1 MSFGILNNINA
12 LQSEA
17 ALNSTQASLGTTL
30 QQLSTGM
37 RINTGADD
45 PAGLAIANGLSANIA
60 ALTQSV
66 SNANDGVGSL
76 QVADGAL
83 SQVTSLLN
91 TAVTIA
97 TEAATGTVSSAQRDS
112 LNSEY
117 QQILDEI
124 NQIGTTTTY
133 NGTSVFSATTTS
145 IFLTDANSTSTI
157 TNSVGALSTTVLGL
171 TSGGGTNTSL
181 AGTDGTGAQAA
192 LTAIDAAIQT
202 VANDRGSI
210 GASVV
215 RLQDASAVMTTEIT
229 NLTAAENNIMAADIP
244 STISNLSRE
253 SVLSQT
259 GMAALAQANSQ
270 ESSILTLLH

>member
-1 MSFGILNNINA
+1 MSIGILNNIPA
-12 LQSEA
+12 LQAEA
-17 ALNSTQASLGTTL
+17 ALGSTQSSLNTTL
-30 QQLSTGM
+30 EQLATGQ
-37 RINTGADD
+37 RINSGSTD

-60 ALTQSV
+60 ALNQSIQ
-66 SNANDGVGSL
+66 NANDGTGSL

-117 QQILDEI
+117 QQILSEI
-124 NQIGTTTTY
+124 NRIGTSTAY
-133 NGTSVFSATTTS
+133 NGTSVFSASTTS
-145 IFLTDANSTSTI
+145 IFLTDANSSSTI
-157 TNSVGALSTTVLGL
+157 TDTVGALSTTVLGL
-171 TSGGGTNTSL
+171 TTGGNNTSL
-181 AGTDGTGAQAA
+181 AGTDGTAAQTA

-202 VANDRGSI
+202 VANDRGTI
-210 GASVV
+210 GAAIN
-215 RLQDASAVMTTEIT
+215 RLNDASAVMTTQVQ

-253 SVLSQT
+253 SVLNQT

>member
-1 MSFGILNNINA
+1 MSFGVLNNIPA
-12 LQSEA
+12 LQAEA
-17 ALNSTQASLGTTL
+17 ALGNTQSTLNTTL
-30 QQLSTGM
+30 EQLATGQ
-37 RINTGADD
+37 RINSGATD

-60 ALTQSV
+60 ALNQSIQ
-66 SNANDGVGSL
+66 NANDGTGSL

-117 QQILDEI
+117 QAILSEI
-124 NQIGTTTTY
+124 NRIGTSTAY
-133 NGTSVFSATTTS
+133 NGTSVFSASTTS
-145 IFLTDANSTSTI
+145 IFLTDANSSSTI
-157 TNSVGALSTTVLGL
+157 TDTVGALSTTVLGL
-171 TSGGGTNTSL
+171 TTGGTNTSL
-181 AGTDGTGAQAA
+181 AGTDGSGAQTA

-202 VANDRGSI
+202 VANDRGTI
-210 GASVV
+210 GAAIN
-215 RLQDASAVMTTEIT
+215 RLNDASAVMTTQVQ

-253 SVLSQT
+253 SVLNQT

-270 ESSILTLLH
+270 ESSILALLH

>member
-1 MSFGILNNINA
+1 MSFGVLNNIPA
-12 LQSEA
+12 LQAEA
-17 ALNSTQASLGTTL
+17 ALGNTQSTLNTTL
-30 QQLSTGM
+30 QQLATGQ
-37 RINTGADD
+37 RINSGATD

-60 ALTQSV
+60 ALNQSIQ
-66 SNANDGVGSL
+66 NANDGTGSL

-117 QQILDEI
+117 QAVLSEI
-124 NQIGTTTTY
+124 NRIGTSTAY
-133 NGTSVFSATTTS
+133 NGTSVFSASTTS
-145 IFLTDANSTSTI
+145 IFLTDANSSSTI
-157 TNSVGALSTTVLGL
+157 TDTVGALSTTVLGL
-171 TSGGGTNTSL
+171 TTGGTNTSL
-181 AGTDGTGAQAA
+181 AGTDGSSAQTA

-202 VANDRGSI
+202 VANDRGTI
-210 GASVV
+210 GAAIN
-215 RLQDASAVMTTEIT
+215 RLNDASAVMTTQVQ

-253 SVLSQT
+253 SVLNQT

-270 ESSILTLLH
+270 ESSILALLH

>member
-1 MSFGILNNINA
+1 LN
-12 LQSEA
+12 
-17 ALNSTQASLGTTL
+17 TTL
-30 QQLSTGM
+30 EQLATGQ
-37 RINTGADD
+37 RINSGATD

-60 ALTQSV
+60 ALNQSIQ
-66 SNANDGVGSL
+66 NANDGTGSL

-117 QQILDEI
+117 TQILNEI
-124 NQIGTTTTY
+124 NRIGTSTAY
-133 NGTSVFSATTTS
+133 NGTSVFSASTTS
-145 IFLTDANSTSTI
+145 IFLTDANSNSTI

-171 TSGGGTNTSL
+171 TVGGTNTSL
-181 AGTDGTGAQAA
+181 AGTDGTNAQTA

-202 VANDRGSI
+202 VANDRGTI
-210 GASVV
+210 GAAIN
-215 RLQDASAVMTTEIT
+215 RLNDASAVMTTQVA

-244 STISNLSRE
+244 STISDLSRE
-253 SVLSQT
+253 SVLNQT
-259 GMAALAQANSQ
+259 GIAALAQANSQ

>member
-1 MSFGILNNINA
+1 MSFGVLNNIPA
-12 LQSEA
+12 LQAEA
-17 ALNSTQASLGTTL
+17 ALGNTQSTLNSTLE
-30 QQLSTGM
+30 QLATGQ
-37 RINTGADD
+37 RINSGATD

-60 ALTQSV
+60 ALNQSIQ
-66 SNANDGVGSL
+66 NANDGTGSL

-117 QQILDEI
+117 QAILSEI
-124 NQIGTTTTY
+124 NRIGTSTAY
-133 NGTSVFSATTTS
+133 NGTSVFSASTTS
-145 IFLTDANSTSTI
+145 IFLTDANSSSTI
-157 TNSVGALSTTVLGL
+157 TDTVGALSTTVLGL
-171 TSGGGTNTSL
+171 TTGGTNTSL

-202 VANDRGSI
+202 VANDRGTI
-210 GASVV
+210 GASVN
-215 RLQDASAVMTTEIT
+215 RLNDASAVMTTQVQ

-253 SVLSQT
+253 SVLNQT
-259 GMAALAQANSQ
+259 GMAAMAQANSQ
-270 ESSILTLLH
+270 ESSILALLH

>member
-1 MSFGILNNINA
+1 MSFGVLNNIPA
-12 LQSEA
+12 LQAEA
-17 ALNSTQASLGTTL
+17 ALGNTQSTLNSTLE
-30 QQLSTGM
+30 QLATGQ
-37 RINTGADD
+37 RINSGATD

-60 ALTQSV
+60 ALNQSIQ
-66 SNANDGVGSL
+66 NANDGTGSL

-117 QQILDEI
+117 QAILSEI
-124 NQIGTTTTY
+124 NRIGTSTAY
-133 NGTSVFSATTTS
+133 NGTSVFSASTTS
-145 IFLTDANSTSTI
+145 IFLTDANSSSTI
-157 TNSVGALSTTVLGL
+157 TDTVGALSTTVLGL
-171 TSGGGTNTSL
+171 TTGGTNTSL

-202 VANDRGSI
+202 VANDRGTI
-210 GASVV
+210 GASIN
-215 RLQDASAVMTTEIT
+215 RLNDASAVMTTQVQ

-253 SVLSQT
+253 SVLNQT

-270 ESSILTLLH
+270 ESSILALLH

>member
-1 MSFGILNNINA
+1 MSFGVLNNIPA
-12 LQSEA
+12 LQAEA
-17 ALNSTQASLGTTL
+17 ALGNTQSTLNSTLE
-30 QQLSTGM
+30 QLATGQ
-37 RINTGADD
+37 RINSGATD

-60 ALTQSV
+60 ALNQSIQ
-66 SNANDGVGSL
+66 NANDGTGSL

-117 QQILDEI
+117 QAILSEI
-124 NQIGTTTTY
+124 NRIGTSTAY
-133 NGTSVFSATTTS
+133 NGTSVFSASTTS
-145 IFLTDANSTSTI
+145 IFLTDANSSSTI
-157 TNSVGALSTTVLGL
+157 TDTVGALSTTVLGL
-171 TSGGGTNTSL
+171 TTGGTNTSL
-181 AGTDGTGAQAA
+181 AGTDGTGAQTA

-202 VANDRGSI
+202 VANDRGTI
-210 GASVV
+210 GASIN
-215 RLQDASAVMTTEIT
+215 RLNDASAVMTTQVQ

-244 STISNLSRE
+244 STISDLSRE
-253 SVLSQT
+253 SVLNQT

>member
-1 MSFGILNNINA
+1 MSFGVLNNIPA
-12 LQSEA
+12 LQAEA
-17 ALNSTQASLGTTL
+17 ALGNTQSTLNSTLE
-30 QQLSTGM
+30 QLATGQ
-37 RINTGADD
+37 RINSGATD

-60 ALTQSV
+60 ALNQSIQ
-66 SNANDGVGSL
+66 NANDGTGSL

-117 QQILDEI
+117 QAILSEI
-124 NQIGTTTTY
+124 NRIGTSTAY
-133 NGTSVFSATTTS
+133 NGTSVFSASTTS
-145 IFLTDANSTSTI
+145 IFLTDANSSSTI
-157 TNSVGALSTTVLGL
+157 TDTVGALSTTVLGL
-171 TSGGGTNTSL
+171 TTGGTNTSL

-202 VANDRGSI
+202 VANDRGTI
-210 GASVV
+210 GASIN
-215 RLQDASAVMTTEIT
+215 RLNDASAVMTTQVQ

-270 ESSILTLLH
+270 ESSILALLH

>member
-1 MSFGILNNINA
+1 MPSGILNNIPA
-12 LQSEA
+12 LQAEA
-17 ALNSTQASLGTTL
+17 ALNTTQASLNTTL
-30 QQLSTGM
+30 QQLATGQ
-37 RINTGADD
+37 RINSGADD

-60 ALTQSV
+60 ALNQSV
-66 SNANDGVGSL
+66 SNANDGIGSL

-97 TEAATGTVSSAQRDS
+97 TEAASGTVSSSQRDS
-112 LNSEY
+112 LNAEY
-117 QQILDEI
+117 QQILQEI

-133 NGTSVFSATTTS
+133 NGTSVFSAATTS
-145 IFLTDANSTSTI
+145 IFLTDANSSATI
-157 TNSVGALSTTVLGL
+157 TNSVGVLS
-171 TSGGGTNTSL
+171 STSL
-181 AGTDGTGAQAA
+181 ALNTTSIAGADGTTAQTA
-192 LTAIDAAIQT
+192 LTAIDAAINT
-202 VANDRGSI
+202 VANDRGAI

-229 NLTAAENNIMAADIP
+229 NLTAGENNIMAADIP

>member
-1 MSFGILNNINA
+1 MSFGVLNNIPA
-12 LQSEA
+12 LQAEA
-17 ALNSTQASLGTTL
+17 ALGNTQSTLNSTLE
-30 QQLSTGM
+30 QLATGQ
-37 RINTGADD
+37 RINSGATD

-60 ALTQSV
+60 ALNQSIQ
-66 SNANDGVGSL
+66 NANDGTGSL

-117 QQILDEI
+117 QAILSEI
-124 NQIGTTTTY
+124 NRIGTSTAY
-133 NGTSVFSATTTS
+133 NGTSVFSASTTS
-145 IFLTDANSTSTI
+145 IFLTDANSSSTI
-157 TNSVGALSTTVLGL
+157 TDTVGALSTTVLGL
-171 TSGGGTNTSL
+171 TTGGTNTSL

-202 VANDRGSI
+202 VANDRGTI
-210 GASVV
+210 GASVN
-215 RLQDASAVMTTEIT
+215 RLNDASAVMTTQVQ

-253 SVLSQT
+253 SVLNQT

-270 ESSILTLLH
+270 ESSILALLH

>member
-1 MSFGILNNINA
+1 MSFGVLNNIPA
-12 LQSEA
+12 LQAEA
-17 ALNSTQASLGTTL
+17 ALGNTQSTLNSTLE
-30 QQLSTGM
+30 QLATGQ
-37 RINTGADD
+37 RINSGATD

-60 ALTQSV
+60 ALNQSIQ
-66 SNANDGVGSL
+66 NANDGTGSL

-117 QQILDEI
+117 QAILSEI
-124 NQIGTTTTY
+124 NRIGTSTAY
-133 NGTSVFSATTTS
+133 NGTSVFSASTTS
-145 IFLTDANSTSTI
+145 IFLTDANSSSTI
-157 TNSVGALSTTVLGL
+157 TDTVGALSTTALGL
-171 TSGGGTNTSL
+171 TTGGTNTSL

-202 VANDRGSI
+202 VANDRGTI
-210 GASVV
+210 GASVN
-215 RLQDASAVMTTEIT
+215 RLNDASAVMTTQVQ

-244 STISNLSRE
+244 STISDLSRE
-253 SVLSQT
+253 SVLNQT

>member
-1 MSFGILNNINA
+1 MSFGVLNNIPA
-12 LQSEA
+12 LQAEA
-17 ALNSTQASLGTTL
+17 ALGNTQSTLNSTLE
-30 QQLSTGM
+30 QLATGQ
-37 RINTGADD
+37 RINSGATD

-60 ALTQSV
+60 ALNQSIQ
-66 SNANDGVGSL
+66 NANDGTGSL

-117 QQILDEI
+117 QAILSEI
-124 NQIGTTTTY
+124 NRIGTSTAY
-133 NGTSVFSATTTS
+133 NGTSVFSASTTS
-145 IFLTDANSTSTI
+145 IFLTDANSSSTI
-157 TNSVGALSTTVLGL
+157 TDTVGALSTTVLGL
-171 TSGGGTNTSL
+171 TTGGTNTSL

-202 VANDRGSI
+202 VANDRGTI
-210 GASVV
+210 GASVN
-215 RLQDASAVMTTEIT
+215 RLNDASAVMTTQVQ

-244 STISNLSRE
+244 STISDLSRE
-253 SVLSQT
+253 SVLNQT

>member
-1 MSFGILNNINA
+1 MSFGVLNNIPA
-12 LQSEA
+12 LQAEA
-17 ALNSTQASLGTTL
+17 ALGNTQSTLNTTL
-30 QQLSTGM
+30 EQLATGQ
-37 RINTGADD
+37 RINSGATD

-60 ALTQSV
+60 ALNQSIQ
-66 SNANDGVGSL
+66 NANDGTGSL

-117 QQILDEI
+117 QAILSEI
-124 NQIGTTTTY
+124 NRIGTSTAY
-133 NGTSVFSATTTS
+133 NGTSVFSASTTS
-145 IFLTDANSTSTI
+145 IFLTDANSSSTI
-157 TNSVGALSTTVLGL
+157 TDTVGALSTTVLGL
-171 TSGGGTNTSL
+171 TTGGTNTSL
-181 AGTDGTGAQAA
+181 AGTDGSGAQTA

-202 VANDRGSI
+202 VANDRGTI
-210 GASVV
+210 GAAIN
-215 RLQDASAVMTTEIT
+215 RLNDASAVMTTQVQ

-244 STISNLSRE
+244 STISDLSRE
-253 SVLSQT
+253 SVLNQT

-270 ESSILTLLH
+270 EQSILTLLH

>member
-1 MSFGILNNINA
+1 LGNT
-12 LQSEA
+12 QST
-17 ALNSTQASLGTTL
+17 LNSTLE
-30 QQLSTGM
+30 QLATGQ
-37 RINTGADD
+37 RINSGATD

-60 ALTQSV
+60 ALNQSIQ
-66 SNANDGVGSL
+66 NANDGTGSL

-117 QQILDEI
+117 QAILSEI
-124 NQIGTTTTY
+124 NRIGTSTAY
-133 NGTSVFSATTTS
+133 NGTSVFSASTTS
-145 IFLTDANSTSTI
+145 IFLTDANSSSTI
-157 TNSVGALSTTVLGL
+157 TDTVGALSTTALGL
-171 TSGGGTNTSL
+171 TTGGTNTSL

-202 VANDRGSI
+202 VANDRGTI
-210 GASVV
+210 GASVN
-215 RLQDASAVMTTEIT
+215 RLNDASAVMTTQVQ

-244 STISNLSRE
+244 STISDLSRE
-253 SVLSQT
+253 SVLNQT

>member
-1 MSFGILNNINA
+1 MSFGVLNNIPA
-12 LQSEA
+12 LQAEA
-17 ALNSTQASLGTTL
+17 ALGNTQSTLNSTLE
-30 QQLSTGM
+30 QLATGQ
-37 RINTGADD
+37 RINSGATD

-60 ALTQSV
+60 ALNQSIQ
-66 SNANDGVGSL
+66 NANDGTGSL

-117 QQILDEI
+117 QAILSEI
-124 NQIGTTTTY
+124 NRIGTSTAY
-133 NGTSVFSATTTS
+133 NGTSVFSASTTS
-145 IFLTDANSTSTI
+145 IFLTDANSSSTI
-157 TNSVGALSTTVLGL
+157 TDTVGALSTTVLGL
-171 TSGGGTNTSL
+171 TTGGTNTSL

-202 VANDRGSI
+202 VANDRGTI
-210 GASVV
+210 GASVN
-215 RLQDASAVMTTEIT
+215 RLNDASAVMTTQVQ

-253 SVLSQT
+253 SVLNQT

>member
-1 MSFGILNNINA
+1 MSFGVLNNIPA
-12 LQSEA
+12 LQAEA
-17 ALNSTQASLGTTL
+17 ALGNTQSTLNTTL
-30 QQLSTGM
+30 EQLATGQ
-37 RINTGADD
+37 RINSGATD

-60 ALTQSV
+60 ALNQSIQ
-66 SNANDGVGSL
+66 NANDGTGSL

-117 QQILDEI
+117 QAVLSEI
-124 NQIGTTTTY
+124 NRIGTSTAY
-133 NGTSVFSATTTS
+133 NGTSVFSASTTS
-145 IFLTDANSTSTI
+145 IFLTDANSSSTI
-157 TNSVGALSTTVLGL
+157 TDTVGALSTTVLGL
-171 TSGGGTNTSL
+171 TTGGTNTSL
-181 AGTDGTGAQAA
+181 AGTDGSGAQTA

-202 VANDRGSI
+202 VANDRGTI
-210 GASVV
+210 GAAIN
-215 RLQDASAVMTTEIT
+215 RLNDASAVMTTQVQ

-253 SVLSQT
+253 SVLNQT

>member
-12 LQSEA
+12 LNAEA
-17 ALNSTQASLGTTL
+17 ALNTTQSSLNTTL
-30 QQLSTGM
+30 QQLATGQ
-37 RINTGADD
+37 RINTGSDD

-97 TEAATGTVSSAQRDS
+97 TEAASGTVSSSQRDS

-117 QQILDEI
+117 QAILSEI
-124 NQIGTTTTY
+124 NRIGTSTAY
-133 NGTSVFSATTTS
+133 NGTSVFSASTTS
-145 IFLTDANSTSTI
+145 IFLTDANSSSTI
-157 TNSVGALSTTVLGL
+157 TDTVGALSTTVLGL
-171 TSGGGTNTSL
+171 TTGGTNTSL
-181 AGTDGTGAQAA
+181 AGTDGSGAQTA

-202 VANDRGSI
+202 VANDRGTI
-210 GASVV
+210 GASVN
-215 RLQDASAVMTTEIT
+215 RLNDASAVMTTQVQ

-253 SVLSQT
+253 SVLNQT

-270 ESSILTLLH
+270 ESSILALLH